1 MITRLEIS
9 GLFDLY
15 SYDLRFEDDAINII
29 TGPNGY
35 GKTTILRIINSLYTK
50 DFVSL
55 MNL

>member
-35 GKTTILRIINSLYTK
+35 GKLLFSVLSTAYTQRILCH
-50 DFVSL
+50 
-55 MNL
+55 